1 VSIESSHSTAER
13 AYRIWE
19 RMGRPEGQAL
29 EHWLMAEAELASK
42 PTARPARAEL
52 ASKPTARP
60 ARAEPAPA
68 PRRGRRK
75 KI

>member
-1 VSIESSHSTAER
+1 MESHSTAER

-19 RMGRPEGQAL
+19 QMGRPEGQAL
-29 EHWLMAEAELASK
+29 EHWARAEAEIASER
-42 PTARPARAEL
+42 TAPPA
-52 ASKPTARP
+52 KT
-60 ARAEPAPA
+60 EPAPS

>member
-1 VSIESSHSTAER
+1 VPGRDVEQENRVSIESSHSTAER

-19 RMGRPEGQAL
+19 QMGRPEGQAL
-29 EHWLMAEAELASK
+29 EHWLMAEAEVASK
-42 PTARPARAEL
+42 PTTSPA
-52 ASKPTARP
+52 KV
-60 ARAEPAPA
+60 EPAPA